1 MLRIVPPGLLA
12 VRLNPLMFQFA
23 RLDWLDWLDPELL
36 IDLNVY
42 QLLSQG

>member
-1 MLRIVPPGLLA
+1 MFRIIPPGLLA
-12 VRLNPLMFQFA
+12 VRLNPLMFQLA
-23 RLDWLDWLDPELL
+23 RLDLLDPELL

>member
-1 MLRIVPPGLLA
+1 MSRIVPPGLLA

-23 RLDWLDWLDPELL
+23 RLDWLDPELL